1 MYIYSYWLNW
11 LVLRD
16 FLNTACNITSAAYKG
31 WAGGR
36 EVGRVEGESGWVN
49 NALGHR

>member
-16 FLNTACNITSAAYKG
+16 VLNTTCNIMSATYKG
-31 WAGGR
+31 WAGRR
-36 EVGRVEGESGWVN
+36 EVRRVEGEG
-49 NALGHR
+49 G